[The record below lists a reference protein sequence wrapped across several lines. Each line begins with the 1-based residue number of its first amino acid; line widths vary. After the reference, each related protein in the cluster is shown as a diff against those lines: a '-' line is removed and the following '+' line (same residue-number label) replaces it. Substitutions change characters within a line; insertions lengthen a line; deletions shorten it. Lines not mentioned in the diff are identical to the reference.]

1 MKRIIAFIA
10 LIVLM
15 VSCGITKKA
24 IYTESHASDS
34 TSMSATVDVA
44 SQVIVDT
51 TKTASGKVTVVEI
64 EFYEPENTSPVTD
77 STKTATSGHSVVISG
92 DDIRIDN
99 ASRVK
104 MVKTTTIETSSTD
117 KGESRID
124 RTATASVDS
133 VSVSVSGD
141 EYNEDEIPV
150 ASPNGKNLKAT
161 VGLILGVVIAIIV
174 LVLIIW
180 RIKR

>member
-15 VSCGITKKA
+15 VSCGTTKKA
-24 IYTESHASDS
+24 IYTESHATDS
-34 TSMSATVDVA
+34 TNMLATVDVA

-64 EFYEPENTSPVTD
+64 EFYDPENTSPVTD
-77 STKTATSGHSVVISG
+77 STETAASGHSVVISG
-92 DDIRIDN
+92 DGIHIDN
-99 ASRVK
+99 ASRIK
-104 MVKTTTIETSSTD
+104 AVKTTTIETSSTD

-124 RTATASVDS
+124 QSATASVDS
-133 VSVSVSGD
+133 VSLSVSGD

-161 VGLILGVVIAIIV
+161 VGLILGVVIAVII